1 MSGPTVAERLRG
13 LDSVREA
20 EVLGVPDEEW
30 GERVVAFVV
39 GEVGLDEVRD
49 HVAAEL
55 PREWAPRQVVE
66 VAGIPL
72 LANGKVDRVLL
83 RSLA

>member
-1 MSGPTVAERLRG
+1 M
-13 LDSVREA
+13 
-20 EVLGVPDEEW
+20 
-30 GERVVAFVV
+30 VAFVV
-39 GEVGLDEVRD
+39 GEVGLDVVRD

-72 LANGKVDRVLL
+72 LANGKVDRMLL